1 MSFRKSRILI
11 ALSSSFIFL
20 ASCSGQTASSG
31 AQTPS
36 ADTPSSSAS
45 NSGMPEGYTV
55 MKETEFLSLASVKQY
70 LSSIKTEDSK
80 VYVVDDAKISESLAA
95 SYKVSATEDTRRPG
109 VPISLFSIAS
119 SLTEKSEAIS
129 DPLLLLE
136 AEPSEPGE
144 VSIISS
150 SDSLLVVRANGKD
163 VAIATSPSKKA
174 TFDSAKTI
182 LENAGEYW

>member
-1 MSFRKSRILI
+1 MRFKNRKTPLV
-11 ALSSSFIFL
+11 LSSLFILL
-20 ASCSGQTASSG
+20 AGCSGQTSSST
-31 AQTPS
+31 AQTSSTDPS
-36 ADTPSSSAS
+36 TAI
-45 NSGMPEGYTV
+45 SGSQTPEGYTV
-55 MKETEFLSLASVKQY
+55 MKETEFLSLAGVKQY

-119 SLTEKSEAIS
+119 TLTEKSEAIS

-150 SDSLLVVRANGKD
+150 SDALLVVRANGKD
-163 VAIATSPSKKA
+163 VAIGTSPNKKA

>member
-1 MSFRKSRILI
+1 MKYRRAFFPWALITISFL
-11 ALSSSFIFL
+11 L
-20 ASCSGQTASSG
+20 AGCSGQM
-31 AQTPS
+31 
-36 ADTPSSSAS
+36 SSSTAQAS
-45 NSGMPEGYTV
+45 TTDASTSISDPEGYTV
-55 MKETEFLSLASVKQY
+55 MKETQFLSLAGVKQY

-80 VYVVDDAKISESLAA
+80 VYVLDDAKISESLAA

-109 VPISLFSIAS
+109 VPIRLFSIAS
-119 SLTEKSEAIS
+119 TLTEKSEAIS

-150 SDSLLVVRANGKD
+150 SDALLVVRANGKD
-163 VAIATSPSKKA
+163 VAKAISPSKKA

>member
-1 MSFRKSRILI
+1 MRFKNHKAPLV
-11 ALSSSFIFL
+11 LSSLFILL
-20 ASCSGQTASSG
+20 AGCSGQASSLTAQVSSTDASTSISG
-31 AQTPS
+31 A
-36 ADTPSSSAS
+36 
-45 NSGMPEGYTV
+45 EGYTV
-55 MKETEFLSLASVKQY
+55 MKETEFLSLSGVKQY

-119 SLTEKSEAIS
+119 TLTEKSEATS

-150 SDSLLVVRANGKD
+150 SDALLVVRVNGKD
-163 VAIATSPSKKA
+163 VAIGTSPNKKA
-174 TFDSAKTI
+174 TFDSVKTI